1 MAQGS
6 EHPGEWWLANRPER
20 RVPGVLKIDGDGRS
34 NLELIGALRNEW
46 DFAETKVLPNGV
58 VRQDM
63 TIDAAARSSDYG
75 RVLGEGVDGKA
86 FTLDFCHLGSSQRP
100 LLGGIGH
107 EEIRVGQM
115 YRGVQ
120 LDPGE
125 DAAFDDI
132 RVEFQWLAHWLM
144 ESAIQESFTWRD
156 DNGKR
161 TDRKMEVGIQALASR
176 RIRPRRGLTVS
187 LDHIAALRGDRYVGR
202 SVVETFCFT
211 IQTPD
216 LTAVEALLRVVSDV
230 QTLVAFGVH
239 RTAGIEKV
247 TLRHPDIH
255 RRNHP
260 GRKYRHEIDLI
271 VPWTYRATD
280 SSSPITDHDMAFTFP
295 HIGGMEGLRKWL
307 KVAERHR
314 DPLDRV
320 AASMMTSGMLVSD
333 ALLHRA
339 AALEAFDRE
348 RDAAHKRRT
357 NFKDRLLRSVAYAG
371 KSFTPMVTDLQGWAK
386 RITDERNDAAH
397 TLSLGSDAEE
407 QYYLSESLYWLFV
420 QCMLRE
426 AGMPAAPFNHM
437 TTTNAFQHI
446 AHKMRELGY

>member
-1 MAQGS
+1 MAQAS
-6 EHPGEWWLANRPER
+6 EHPGEWWLADRPER
-20 RVPGVLKIDGDGRS
+20 RVPGVLKIDEDGRS
-34 NLELIGALRNEW
+34 NLEVIGALRSEW
-46 DFAETKVLPNGV
+46 EFAEAKVLPNGT

-63 TIDAAARSSDYG
+63 TVDAMERSSEFG

-86 FTLDFCHLGSSQRP
+86 FTLDSCHLGSSQHP
-100 LLGGIGH
+100 LMGGIGR
-107 EEIRVGQM
+107 EEIRIGQM

-132 RVEFQWLAHWLM
+132 RVEFQWLAQWLM
-144 ESAIQESFTWRD
+144 ESAIRETFTWRD

-176 RIRPRRGLTVS
+176 RIRPWTGLTVS
-187 LDHIAALRGDRYVGR
+187 LDHIAGLSGDRFIGR
-202 SVVETFCFT
+202 SVVETFYFT
-211 IQTPD
+211 AQTPG
-216 LTAVEALLRVVSDV
+216 LTPVKDLLRVVSDL
-230 QTLVAFGVH
+230 QSLVAFGVH

-255 RRNHP
+255 HPNRP
-260 GRKYRHEIDLI
+260 GRKYRREIDLI
-271 VPWTYRATD
+271 VPWTYRATEGR
-280 SSSPITDHDMAFTFP
+280 STISDHDMAFTFP
-295 HIGGMEGLRKWL
+295 QIGRMEGVRKWL
-307 KVAERHR
+307 KVAAQHR

-320 AASMMTSGMLVSD
+320 AASMMTEGMLVSD

-348 RDAAHKRRT
+348 RDPAHKKQT
-357 NFKDRLLRSVAYAG
+357 HFKERLLRSVAYAG
-371 KSFTPMVTDLQGWAK
+371 DPFTPMVTNLQGWAK

-420 QCMLRE
+420 QCMLRA
-426 AGMPAAPFNHM
+426 AGMPAAPFSHM
-437 TTTNAFQHI
+437 TTTRAFQHI
-446 AHKMRELGY
+446 ARKMRSLGY